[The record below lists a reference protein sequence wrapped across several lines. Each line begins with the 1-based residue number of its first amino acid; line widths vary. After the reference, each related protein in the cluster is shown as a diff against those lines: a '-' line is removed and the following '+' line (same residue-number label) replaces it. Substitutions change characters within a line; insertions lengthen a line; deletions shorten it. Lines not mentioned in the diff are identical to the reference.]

1 MGLAPRGSMVDRG
14 SMQGGPEEDALG
26 VEIPVDAPM
35 EFPGGAQITEMD
47 DGGALIQAAEDLIAE
62 EGPVDIPHDANLADY
77 LDPGYLG
84 EISSDLRAAYEA
96 DLESR
101 SEWEKAYVDGLE
113 QLGVRHEERDN
124 PFEGASAVTHPLIAE
139 SVVQFQAS
147 AYKELLPASGPV
159 RTMII
164 GAKTPEKEQ
173 QSQRVKDFMNWQILN
188 EMPGY
193 DQDTDQLLFYLPL
206 SGSTFRKVYYDE
218 ARQVAVSKFVPAQD
232 VVVPYSATDL
242 ETSPRVTHRLQMQS
256 NEIRK
261 LQVAG
266 FYREDVD
273 LTEASEEPDE
283 VKKKVDDIQGTSPE
297 YSHDQTHTLLEIH
310 VDMDIEGFED
320 LGPDGDP
327 TGIALP
333 YVVTIDQASGEVL
346 AIRRNF
352 AEEAPL
358 AKRKEYFVHYRFM
371 PGLGF
376 YGFGVLHLIGG
387 LGRAATSILRQLID
401 SGTLANLPGGFKA
414 KGMRVSRHD
423 EPIQPGE
430 WRDIDVPGGSI
441 RDSLIP
447 LPYKE
452 PSSTL
457 AALLGALVDG
467 GRRFMSMA
475 DEQIENMGQEA
486 PVGTTMAILERGT
499 KVISA
504 VNKRLHAAQKKELK
518 LLAQVFAEYLPPE
531 YPYEVYGAE
540 STVKAED
547 FDGRVDVIP
556 VSDPNIFSMA
566 QRVTLAQSQ
575 LQLAQTNPQLHNLH
589 AAYRRMYEAL
599 GVENIEEILPP
610 PPEPQ
615 PTDPAVENARA
626 LGGNLLQAFPDQ
638 NHDVHMQMHVMF
650 MKTPLVST
658 SPQVMGTL
666 YAHLLEHVSLQA
678 RKNVV
683 QQVEGLITQLES
695 GVQGGQIDPQQAQ
708 MRIQEI
714 RMGMQDPNELEQLV
728 SMETLSLQQKLLEE
742 MIPPPADP
750 MSDPLVQI
758 RMREVDLK
766 EADLQRKA
774 VADMRDTEMEGVR
787 IDQQAAA
794 AAARIESQEQIAD
807 ERNVINRERIDV
819 QRQAVLGRGSN

>member
-1 MGLAPRGSMVDRG
+1 
-14 SMQGGPEEDALG
+14 
-26 VEIPVDAPM
+26 
-35 EFPGGAQITEMD
+35 
-47 DGGALIQAAEDLIAE
+47 
-62 EGPVDIPHDANLADY
+62 
-77 LDPGYLG
+77 
-84 EISSDLRAAYEA
+84 
-96 DLESR
+96 
-101 SEWEKAYVDGLE
+101 
-113 QLGVRHEERDN
+113 
-124 PFEGASAVTHPLIAE
+124 
-139 SVVQFQAS
+139 
-147 AYKELLPASGPV
+147 
-159 RTMII
+159 
-164 GAKTPEKEQ
+164 
-173 QSQRVKDFMNWQILN
+173 
-188 EMPGY
+188 
-193 DQDTDQLLFYLPL
+193 
-206 SGSTFRKVYYDE
+206 
-218 ARQVAVSKFVPAQD
+218 
-232 VVVPYSATDL
+232 
-242 ETSPRVTHRLQMQS
+242 
-256 NEIRK
+256 
-261 LQVAG
+261 
-266 FYREDVD
+266 
-273 LTEASEEPDE
+273 
-283 VKKKVDDIQGTSPE
+283 
-297 YSHDQTHTLLEIH
+297 
-310 VDMDIEGFED
+310 
-320 LGPDGDP
+320 
-327 TGIALP
+327 
-333 YVVTIDQASGEVL
+333 
-346 AIRRNF
+346 
-352 AEEAPL
+352 
-358 AKRKEYFVHYRFM
+358 
-371 PGLGF
+371 
-376 YGFGVLHLIGG
+376 
-387 LGRAATSILRQLID
+387 
-401 SGTLANLPGGFKA
+401 
-414 KGMRVSRHD
+414 
-423 EPIQPGE
+423 
-430 WRDIDVPGGSI
+430 
-441 RDSLIP
+441 
-447 LPYKE
+447 
-452 PSSTL
+452 
-457 AALLGALVDG
+457 
-467 GRRFMSMA
+467 MSMA

-518 LLAQVFAEYLPPE
+518 LLAQVFSEYLPPE

-540 STVKAED
+540 STIKAED
-547 FDGRVDVIP
+547 FDSRVDVIP

-599 GVENIEEILPP
+599 GVENIEELLPP

-626 LGGNLLQAFPDQ
+626 LGGSLLQAFPDQ
-638 NHDVHMQMHVMF
+638 NHEVHMKMHVMF

-728 SMETLSLQQKLLEE
+728 SMEALSLQQKLLEE

-794 AAARIESQEQIAD
+794 AAARIESQEEIAD
-807 ERNVINRERIDV
+807 DRNRVNRERIDI
-819 QRQAVLGRGSN
+819 QRQAMQQRGSN

>member
-14 SMQGGPEEDALG
+14 DMQGGPEEEALA
-26 VEIPVDAPM
+26 VEIPVDSPM
-35 EFPGGAQITEMD
+35 EFPGGAQITEME
-47 DGGALIQAAEDLIAE
+47 DGGALIQAAEDILAE
-62 EGPVDIPHDANLADY
+62 EGPVDIPHNANLAEY
-77 LDPGYLG
+77 LDPAYLG
-84 EISSDLRAAYEA
+84 ELAAELEGAYEA
-96 DLESR
+96 DLRSR
-101 SEWEKAYVDGLE
+101 SEWEETYVEGLE
-113 QLGVRHEERDN
+113 QLGIKNETRDN

-159 RTMII
+159 RTLIV
-164 GAKTPEKEQ
+164 GAKNQQKEQ
-173 QSQRVKDFMNWQILN
+173 QANRVKEFMNWQILN

-206 SGSTFRKVYYDE
+206 SGSTFRKVYFDE
-218 ARQVAVSKFVPAQD
+218 ARQQAVSKFVPAQD

-242 ETSPRVTHRLQMQS
+242 ETSPRITHRLEMQS

-266 FYREDVD
+266 FYRDDVELLKSSD
-273 LTEASEEPDE
+273 KDDDVRTAVDE
-283 VKKKVDDIQGTSPE
+283 IQGTKPDESYDE
-297 YSHDQTHTLLEIH
+297 THTLLEIH
-310 VDMDIEGFED
+310 VDLDLEGFED
-320 LGPDGDP
+320 VDPDGNP

-333 YVVTIDQASGEVL
+333 YIVTIDKGSSEVL
-346 AIRRNF
+346 SIRRNF
-352 AEEAPL
+352 PEGGGL

-457 AALLGALVDG
+457 AALLGSLIDA

-475 DEQIENMGQEA
+475 DEQIDNMGQEA

-540 STVKAED
+540 STIKAED

-589 AAYRRMYEAL
+589 TAYRRMYEAL
-599 GVENIEEILPP
+599 GVENIGELLPP

-650 MKTPLVST
+650 MKTPLVAT

-678 RKNVV
+678 RANVV

-714 RMGMQDPNELEQLV
+714 RQGMQDPNELEQLV
-728 SMETLSLQQKLLEE
+728 SMEALSLQQKLLQE

-766 EADLQRKA
+766 QKDLERKAMADLR
-774 VADMRDTEMEGVR
+774 DMEMEGAR

-794 AAARIESQEQIAD
+794 AAARIESQEEIAD
-807 ERNVINRERIDV
+807 ERNRVNRERIDM
-819 QRQAVLGRGSN
+819 QRQAMQQRGSN

>member
-14 SMQGGPEEDALG
+14 DMQGGPEEEALA
-26 VEIPVDAPM
+26 VEIPVDSPM
-35 EFPGGAQITEMD
+35 EFPGGAQITEME
-47 DGGALIQAAEDLIAE
+47 DGGALIQAAEDILAE
-62 EGPVDIPHDANLADY
+62 EGPVDIPHNANLAEY
-77 LDPGYLG
+77 LDPAYLG
-84 EISSDLRAAYEA
+84 ELAAELEGAYEA
-96 DLESR
+96 DLRSR
-101 SEWEKAYVDGLE
+101 SEWEETYVEGLE
-113 QLGVRHEERDN
+113 QLGIKNETRDN

-159 RTMII
+159 RTLIV
-164 GAKTPEKEQ
+164 GAKNQQKEQ
-173 QSQRVKDFMNWQILN
+173 QANRVKEFMNWQILN

-206 SGSTFRKVYYDE
+206 SGSTFRKVYFDE
-218 ARQVAVSKFVPAQD
+218 ARQQAVSKFVPAQD

-242 ETSPRVTHRLQMQS
+242 ETSPRITHRLEMQS

-266 FYREDVD
+266 FYRDDVELLKSSD
-273 LTEASEEPDE
+273 KDDDVRTAVDE
-283 VKKKVDDIQGTSPE
+283 IQGTKPDESYDE
-297 YSHDQTHTLLEIH
+297 THTLLEIH
-310 VDMDIEGFED
+310 VDLDLEGFED
-320 LGPDGDP
+320 VDPDGNP

-333 YVVTIDQASGEVL
+333 YIVTIDKGSSEVL
-346 AIRRNF
+346 SIRRNF
-352 AEEAPL
+352 PEGGGL

-457 AALLGALVDG
+457 AALLGSLIDA

-475 DEQIENMGQEA
+475 DEQIDNMGQEA

-540 STVKAED
+540 STIKAED

-589 AAYRRMYEAL
+589 TAYRRMYEAL
-599 GVENIEEILPP
+599 GVENIEELLPP

-650 MKTPLVST
+650 MKTPLVAT

-678 RKNVV
+678 RANVV

-714 RMGMQDPNELEQLV
+714 RQGMQDPNELEQLV
-728 SMETLSLQQKLLEE
+728 SMEALSLQQKLLQE

-758 RMREVDLK
+758 RMREIDLK
-766 EADLQRKA
+766 QKDLERKAMADLR
-774 VADMRDTEMEGVR
+774 DMEMEGAR

-794 AAARIESQEQIAD
+794 AAARIESQEEIAD
-807 ERNVINRERIDV
+807 ERNRVNRERIDM
-819 QRQAVLGRGSN
+819 QRQAMQQRGSN

>member
-1 MGLAPRGSMVDRG
+1 
-14 SMQGGPEEDALG
+14 
-26 VEIPVDAPM
+26 
-35 EFPGGAQITEMD
+35 
-47 DGGALIQAAEDLIAE
+47 
-62 EGPVDIPHDANLADY
+62 
-77 LDPGYLG
+77 
-84 EISSDLRAAYEA
+84 
-96 DLESR
+96 
-101 SEWEKAYVDGLE
+101 
-113 QLGVRHEERDN
+113 
-124 PFEGASAVTHPLIAE
+124 
-139 SVVQFQAS
+139 
-147 AYKELLPASGPV
+147 
-159 RTMII
+159 MIV
-164 GAKTPEKEQ
+164 GAKTMEKEMQ
-173 QSQRVKDFMNWQILN
+173 AQRVKDFMNWQILN

-206 SGSTFRKVYYDE
+206 SGSVFKKVYFDE
-218 ARQVAVSKFVPAQD
+218 ARQKAVSKFVPAQD
-232 VVVPYSATDL
+232 IVVPYSATDL
-242 ETSPRVTHRLQMQS
+242 ETSPRITHRLQMQS

-266 FYREDVD
+266 FYRDDVD
-273 LTEASEEPDE
+273 LTPAQEDDDK
-283 VKKKVDDIQGTSPE
+283 VRDKVDEIQGTKE
-297 YSHDQTHTLLEIH
+297 DETYDETHTLLEIH
-310 VDMDIEGFED
+310 VELDLEGFED
-320 LGPDGDP
+320 LGPDGEP

-333 YVVTIDQASGEVL
+333 YIVTIDDGSGEVL
-346 AIRRNF
+346 AVRRNF
-352 AEEAPL
+352 AEGAEL
-358 AKRKEYFVHYRFM
+358 AERREYFVHYRFM

-376 YGFGVLHLIGG
+376 YGFGILHLIGG
-387 LGRAATSILRQLID
+387 LGKAATSILRQLID

-457 AALLGALVDG
+457 AALLGSLIDA

-499 KVISA
+499 KTLSA
-504 VNKRLHAAQKKELK
+504 VHKRLHAAQKKELK

-575 LQLAQTNPQLHNLH
+575 LQMAQTNPQLHNLH

-610 PPEPQ
+610 PPQPQ

-626 LGGNLLQAFPDQ
+626 LGGSLLQAFPEQ
-638 NHDVHMQMHVMF
+638 KHDVHIQMHVAF

-666 YAHLLEHVSLQA
+666 YAHLLEHVSLMA
-678 RKNVV
+678 REQVV
-683 QQVEGLITQLES
+683 TQVEGLITQVEAQAQS
-695 GVQGGQIDPQQAQ
+695 GQIPMQEAQ
-708 MRIQEI
+708 MRIQEV
-714 RMGMQDPNELEQLV
+714 RTQMQDPNELEKAV
-728 SMETLSLQQKLLEE
+728 SMEALAIQQKLLEE
-742 MIPPPADP
+742 MLPPPADP

-766 EADLQRKA
+766 QADLERKA
-774 VADMRDTEMEGVR
+774 IADLRDMEMEGAR

-794 AAARIESQEQIAD
+794 AAARIESQEDIAE
-807 ERNVINRERIDV
+807 ERNRVNRERIDV
-819 QRQAVLGRGSN
+819 QRQAMSQRRAN

>member
-1 MGLAPRGSMVDRG
+1 
-14 SMQGGPEEDALG
+14 MQGGPDQEALG
-26 VEIPVDAPM
+26 VEILVDEPID
-35 EFPGGAQITEMD
+35 FGQGAVVTDTE
-47 DGGALIQAAEDLIAE
+47 DGGALIQAAEEILAQ
-62 EGPVDIPHDANLADY
+62 EGPIDIPHNANLADY
-77 LDPGYLG
+77 LDPAYLG
-84 EISSDLRAAYEA
+84 EISSELRGAYEA

-101 SEWEKAYVDGLE
+101 SEWEETYVEGLD
-113 QLGVRHEERDN
+113 QLGAKLETRDN
-124 PFEGASAVTHPLIAE
+124 PFEGASAVTHPLISE
-139 SVVQFQAS
+139 SVIQFQAA
-147 AYKELLPASGPV
+147 AYKEILPSGGPV
-159 RTMII
+159 RTMIV
-164 GAKTPEKEQ
+164 GAKTMEKEQ
-173 QSQRVKDFMNWQILN
+173 QAQRVKEFMNWQILN

-206 SGSTFRKVYYDE
+206 SGSVFKKVYFDE
-218 ARQVAVSKFVPAQD
+218 ARQKAVSKFVPAQD
-232 VVVPYSATDL
+232 IVVPYSATDL
-242 ETSPRVTHRLQMQS
+242 ETSPRITHRLQMQS

-266 FYREDVD
+266 FYRDDVD
-273 LTEASEEPDE
+273 LSPSAEDDDK
-283 VKKKVDDIQGTSPE
+283 VRDKVDEIQGTKE
-297 YSHDQTHTLLEIH
+297 DETYDETHTLLEIH
-310 VDMDIEGFED
+310 VELDLEGFED
-320 LGPDGDP
+320 MGPDGEP

-333 YVVTIDQASGEVL
+333 YIVTIDDGSGEVL
-346 AIRRNF
+346 SIRRNF
-352 AEEAPL
+352 AEGAEL
-358 AKRKEYFVHYRFM
+358 AERNEYFVHYRFM

-376 YGFGVLHLIGG
+376 YGFGILHLIGG
-387 LGRAATSILRQLID
+387 LGKAATSILRQLID

-414 KGMRVSRHD
+414 KGMRVARHD

-457 AALLGALVDG
+457 AALLGSLIDA

-499 KVISA
+499 KTLSA
-504 VNKRLHAAQKKELK
+504 VHKRLHAAQKKELK
-518 LLAQVFAEYLPPE
+518 LLARVFAEYLPPE
-531 YPYEVYGAE
+531 YPYEVYGGEA
-540 STVKAED
+540 TIKAED

-599 GVENIEEILPP
+599 GVENIEEVLPP
-610 PPEPQ
+610 PPQPQ

-626 LGGNLLQAFPDQ
+626 LGGSLLQAFPEQ
-638 NHDVHMQMHVMF
+638 KHEIHIQMHVAF

-666 YAHLLEHVSLQA
+666 YAHLLEHVSLMA
-678 RKNVV
+678 REQVV
-683 QQVEGLITQLES
+683 TQIEGLIAQLEAQ
-695 GVQGGQIDPQQAQ
+695 VQSGQIPMQDAQ
-708 MRIQEI
+708 MRIQEV
-714 RMGMQDPNELEQLV
+714 RTQMQDPNELEQAV
-728 SMETLSLQQKLLEE
+728 SMEALSIQQKLLEE
-742 MIPPPADP
+742 MLPPPADP

-766 EADLQRKA
+766 QADLERKA
-774 VADMRDTEMEGVR
+774 VADLRDMEMEGAR

-794 AAARIESQEQIAD
+794 AAARIESQEDIAD
-807 ERNVINRERIDV
+807 ERNKVNRERIDV
-819 QRQAVLGRGSN
+819 QRQAMGQRRDN

>member
-14 SMQGGPEEDALG
+14 DMQGGPEEEALA
-26 VEIPVDAPM
+26 VEIPVDSPM
-35 EFPGGAQITEMD
+35 EFPGGAQITEME
-47 DGGALIQAAEDLIAE
+47 DGGALIQAAEDILAE
-62 EGPVDIPHDANLADY
+62 EGPVDIPHNANLAEY
-77 LDPGYLG
+77 LDPAYLG
-84 EISSDLRAAYEA
+84 ELAAELEGAYEA
-96 DLESR
+96 DLRSR
-101 SEWEKAYVDGLE
+101 SEWEETYVEGLE
-113 QLGVRHEERDN
+113 QLGIKNETRDN

-159 RTMII
+159 RTLIV
-164 GAKTPEKEQ
+164 GAKNQQKEQ
-173 QSQRVKDFMNWQILN
+173 QANRVKEFMNWQILN

-206 SGSTFRKVYYDE
+206 SGSTFRKVYFDE
-218 ARQVAVSKFVPAQD
+218 ARQQAVSKFVPAQD

-242 ETSPRVTHRLQMQS
+242 ETSPRITHRLEMQS

-266 FYREDVD
+266 FYRDDVELLKSSD
-273 LTEASEEPDE
+273 KDDDVRTAVDE
-283 VKKKVDDIQGTSPE
+283 IQGTKPDESYDE
-297 YSHDQTHTLLEIH
+297 THTLLEIH
-310 VDMDIEGFED
+310 VDLDLEGFED
-320 LGPDGDP
+320 VDPDGNP

-333 YVVTIDQASGEVL
+333 YIVTIDKGSSEVL
-346 AIRRNF
+346 SIRRNF
-352 AEEAPL
+352 PEGGGL

-457 AALLGALVDG
+457 AALLGSLIDA

-475 DEQIENMGQEA
+475 DEQIDNMGQEA

-540 STVKAED
+540 STIKAED

-589 AAYRRMYEAL
+589 TAYRRMYEAL
-599 GVENIEEILPP
+599 GVENIEELLPP

-650 MKTPLVST
+650 MKTPLVAT

-678 RKNVV
+678 RANVV

-714 RMGMQDPNELEQLV
+714 RQGMQDPNELEQLV
-728 SMETLSLQQKLLEE
+728 SMEALSLQQKLLQE

-766 EADLQRKA
+766 QKDLERKAMADLR
-774 VADMRDTEMEGVR
+774 DMEMEGAR

-794 AAARIESQEQIAD
+794 AAARIESQEEIAD
-807 ERNVINRERIDV
+807 ERNRVNRERIDM
-819 QRQAVLGRGSN
+819 QRQAMQQRGSN

>member
-1 MGLAPRGSMVDRG
+1 MALPPIVDRG
-14 SMQGGPEEDALG
+14 SMQGGPDEEALG
-26 VEIPVDAPM
+26 VEIPVDEPID
-35 EFPGGAQITEMD
+35 FGQGAVITDTE
-47 DGGALIQAAEDLIAE
+47 DGGALIQAAEEMLAE
-62 EGPVDIPHDANLADY
+62 EGPIDIPHNANLADY
-77 LDPGYLG
+77 LDPAYLS
-84 EISSDLRAAYEA
+84 EISSELRGAYEA

-101 SEWEKAYVDGLE
+101 SEWEETYVEGLD
-113 QLGVRHEERDN
+113 QLGAKTETRDN
-124 PFEGASAVTHPLIAE
+124 PFEGASAVTHPLISE
-139 SVVQFQAS
+139 SVIQFQAA
-147 AYKELLPASGPV
+147 AYKEILPSSGPV
-159 RTMII
+159 RTMIV
-164 GAKTPEKEQ
+164 GAKTMEKEMQ
-173 QSQRVKDFMNWQILN
+173 AQRVKDFMNWQILN

-206 SGSTFRKVYYDE
+206 SGSVFKKVYFDE
-218 ARQVAVSKFVPAQD
+218 ARQKAVSKFVPAQD
-232 VVVPYSATDL
+232 IVVPYSATDL
-242 ETSPRVTHRLQMQS
+242 ETSPRITHRLQMQS

-266 FYREDVD
+266 FYRDDVD
-273 LTEASEEPDE
+273 LTPAQEDDDK
-283 VKKKVDDIQGTSPE
+283 VRDKVDEIQGTKE
-297 YSHDQTHTLLEIH
+297 DETYDETHTLLEIH
-310 VDMDIEGFED
+310 VELDLEGFED
-320 LGPDGDP
+320 LGPDGEP

-333 YVVTIDQASGEVL
+333 YIVTIDDGSGEVL
-346 AIRRNF
+346 AVRRNF
-352 AEEAPL
+352 AEGAEL
-358 AKRKEYFVHYRFM
+358 AERREYFVHYRFM

-376 YGFGVLHLIGG
+376 YGFGILHLIGG
-387 LGRAATSILRQLID
+387 LGKAATSILRQLID

-457 AALLGALVDG
+457 AALLGSLIDA

-499 KVISA
+499 KTLSA
-504 VNKRLHAAQKKELK
+504 VHKRLHAAQKKELK

-575 LQLAQTNPQLHNLH
+575 LQMAQTNPQLHNLH

-610 PPEPQ
+610 PPQPQ

-626 LGGNLLQAFPDQ
+626 LGGSLLQAFPEQ
-638 NHDVHMQMHVMF
+638 KHDVHIQMHVAF

-666 YAHLLEHVSLQA
+666 YAHLLEHVSLMA
-678 RKNVV
+678 REQVV
-683 QQVEGLITQLES
+683 TQVEGLITQVEAQAQS
-695 GVQGGQIDPQQAQ
+695 GQIPMQEAQ
-708 MRIQEI
+708 MRIQEV
-714 RMGMQDPNELEQLV
+714 RTQMQDPNELEKAV
-728 SMETLSLQQKLLEE
+728 SMEALAIQQKLLEE
-742 MIPPPADP
+742 MLPPPADP

-766 EADLQRKA
+766 QADLERKA
-774 VADMRDTEMEGVR
+774 IADLRDMEMEGAR

-794 AAARIESQEQIAD
+794 AAARIESQEDIAE
-807 ERNVINRERIDV
+807 ERNRVNRERIDV
-819 QRQAVLGRGSN
+819 QRQAMSQRRAN